1 MMPSWSS
8 EIIISASESSMP
20 RLSTPRILPT
30 SSVMFLPG
38 MKVPGAENTPFMPAR
53 ALGAP
58 HTTWIG
64 FPSPMSTMQTRSRSA
79 FGCFSAEMTL
89 AMTKGLS
96 SAALSS
102 TCSTSSPIMVS
113 LSTISG
119 REASVSR
126 CSLSQGRVNFIRSIP
141 PPAWGNP
148 TAGSRNG

>member
-1 MMPSWSS
+1 
-8 EIIISASESSMP
+8 MP

-38 MKVPGAENTPFMPAR
+38 MKVPGAENTLFMPAR

-64 FPSPMSTMQTRSRSA
+64 GSPLPTWPMSTMQTRRRSA
-79 FGCFSAEMTL
+79 LGCFSAETTE
-89 AMTKGLS
+89 AMTKGAS

-102 TCSTSSPIMVS
+102 TFSTSSPIMVS

-119 REASVSR
+119 RDASVSR
-126 CSLSQGRVNFIRSIP
+126 CSLSQGRVNFIPSFRWPQPFPSP
-141 PPAWGNP
+141 LEGE
-148 TAGSRNG
+148 G